1 MLEKYK
7 LFVTP
12 FGVIPTIRCALYH
25 LFFMDFWVAY
35 GYAIVRNRGCQT
47 NFANI
52 FGFSRPAPV
61 SNYFDLSIMIIDT
74 DKFTKKD
81 NTHEEQ
87 EESCKKE

>member
-7 LFVTP
+7 FFVTP

-61 SNYFDLSIMIIDT
+61 PNYFELSIMIIDT

-87 EESCKKE
+87 EEGCKEE